1 MSGSGRIEA
10 ILIGSTATEEPRSVA
25 SAVAVAGRGLAGDRY
40 HDGVGTWTDWRGIT
54 AGQALTLVE
63 AEALEA
69 AAEELG
75 LEVTGAMAR
84 RNVVTRGVSLDALVG
99 QRFRIGEVDCAGDR
113 PCDPCRHLE
122 RLTAPGLLG
131 ALSGRGG
138 LRADLLGSGTIRVGD
153 AVSTA

>member
-1 MSGSGRIEA
+1 VSAFGRIEA
-10 ILIGSTATEEPRSVA
+10 ILIGSTATEEPRPVA
-25 SAVAVAGRGLAGDRY
+25 AAAAVAGRGLAGDRY

-75 LEVTGAMAR
+75 FEVTGAMAR

-99 QRFRIGEVDCAGDR
+99 ERFRIGEVQCAGDR

-122 RLTAPGLLG
+122 RLTAPRMLK

-153 AVSTA
+153 AIGRA